1 VITVAQHR
9 MNCRRSG
16 VRPEP
21 EQAGE
26 LEPAGARAVAVEEMQ
41 VGAVD
46 EVPKPAGFGV
56 EGSTSQQSSVLLAEY
71 EVPERAIAR
80 LQEASLSLGSNGRG
94 SISVSGVQF
103 GPFTGAID
111 ITVPLDPAVLTPGSL
126 VRVFHES
133 TDGNSTTSRTTLSVG
148 EIS

>member
-1 VITVAQHR
+1 MPEHR
-9 MNCRRSG
+9 MNCRRNG
-16 VRPEP
+16 IRPEP

-26 LEPAGARAVAVEEMQ
+26 LEPAGARAVSAEEMQ
-41 VGAVD
+41 IPAVD
-46 EVPKPAGFGV
+46 ELPKPAGFGV
-56 EGSTSQQSSVLLAEY
+56 EGSTSSTSSTLLAEY
-71 EVPERAIAR
+71 EVPPRAIGR
-80 LQEASLSLGSNGRG
+80 LQEASLSLESNGRG

-103 GPFTGAID
+103 GPFTGALD

-133 TDGNSTTSRTTLSVG
+133 TDSNSTTSRTTLSVG